1 MKGPTSLKLC
11 ISAGALLLTCSTLTE
26 ALTPAQIQQI
36 AQEAQR
42 NVIVIMRDQ
51 MPNLPPARRA
61 MGARASALAASQS
74 SVLSQLPNV
83 GTRKVRSFGTINA
96 FAATVSASEAAM
108 LSAHPMVQAVVP
120 DLVIRPPVR
129 SKDTGAA
136 VHGAADTSATS
147 AALCNTLEPEALQ
160 LTHTAFADPSIPQA
174 QQVRDGMVNWSP
186 ARA

>member
-1 MKGPTSLKLC
+1 MKGPTSLKFFV
-11 ISAGALLLTCSTLTE
+11 SATALSLTYGALTE
-26 ALTPAQIQQI
+26 AMTPAQIQQI

-42 NVIVIMRDQ
+42 NVIVILRDQ
-51 MPNLPPARRA
+51 VTNQPPARRA
-61 MGARASALAASQS
+61 MGGRAAALAASQS
-74 SVLSQLPNV
+74 AVLSNLPIV
-83 GTRKVRSFGTINA
+83 GTRKVRSFSTINA

-136 VHGAADTSATS
+136 VHEAADTSAAS

-160 LTHTAFADPSIPQA
+160 LTHTAFADPS
-174 QQVRDGMVNWSP
+174 
-186 ARA
+186 